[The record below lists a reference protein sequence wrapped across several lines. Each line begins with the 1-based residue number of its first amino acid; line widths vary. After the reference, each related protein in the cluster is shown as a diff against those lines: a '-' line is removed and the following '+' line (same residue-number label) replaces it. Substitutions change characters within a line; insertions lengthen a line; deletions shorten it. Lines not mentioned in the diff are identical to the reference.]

1 MEIHSRNEKDPKRQQ
16 ENYDIKD
23 HRKGKRPSSIIQNIR
38 KLNTLMKA
46 VMKKAVYELKD
57 YKIIE
62 KPINQ
67 IEKAII
73 HIEETTN
80 KLNLE
85 CTSHINVTTSANTK
99 EEDCIVLKL
108 ANLIIKLRSIL
119 DNIRKEINSMQLTPK
134 QTCVIA
140 KEISDMVEIFDEH
153 FPKQIKENR
162 NRNAASKNDI
172 NNYDQLDQIKLACA
186 MY

>member
-1 MEIHSRNEKDPKRQQ
+1 MKIHNRNKQNPGWQQ
-16 ENYDIKD
+16 ENFDIKN

-38 KLNTLMKA
+38 KLKTLLKA
-46 VMKKAVYELKD
+46 VMKNAVYELKD

-62 KPINQ
+62 NPTNQ

-73 HIEETTN
+73 HVEEATN

-85 CTSHINVTTSANTK
+85 CTSHMNVTTSSSKK
-99 EEDCIVLKL
+99 EEDCIVLRL

-119 DNIRKEINSMQLTPK
+119 DNIRKEINSMQLTST

-140 KEISDMVEIFDEH
+140 
-153 FPKQIKENR
+153 
-162 NRNAASKNDI
+162 
-172 NNYDQLDQIKLACA
+172 
-186 MY
+186 